1 MSVFERIAE
10 EKILAAIEAG
20 EFSQLKGKGRPLNLE
35 MDPSVDEDWE
45 LAYHILKNNHFTPEW
60 IEMNREIE
68 RMIKEIR
75 TRFYS
80 IFIHCGTAVERSFE
94 SEHFVAEVK
103 ALNKKI
109 FDYNLLVPVIQF
121 QRRLLNVHV
130 ELESMFQ
137 ILKTNSSID

>member
-1 MSVFERIAE
+1 MACGGGSSSVFKRA
-10 EKILAAIEAG
+10 
-20 EFSQLKGKGRPLNLE
+20 LN
-35 MDPSVDEDWE
+35 
-45 LAYHILKNNHFTPEW
+45 A
-60 IEMNREIE
+60 
-68 RMIKEIR
+68 
-75 TRFYS
+75 
-80 IFIHCGTAVERSFE
+80 AVERSFE